1 MRCVER
7 HESEPM
13 LKRLPIVQYD
23 RVLVARDELATIA
36 NSLPTEGDIVLWQL
50 THKIVDAIDDLVR
63 ENRKRIEASG

>member
-1 MRCVER
+1 M
-7 HESEPM
+7 
-13 LKRLPIVQYD
+13 QYD